1 MSAILKDK
9 LGTQSIDSIIY
20 HRKNMRPVEL
30 SLEDESM
37 LTQWNK
43 IDTIFSLLKQRY
55 NVVSSRYRSISGYFA
70 GIYAPLCAYQI
81 CHQNKPLFT
90 TM

>member
-30 SLEDESM
+30 SLEGEY
-37 LTQWNK
+37 T
-43 IDTIFSLLKQRY
+43 DT
-55 NVVSSRYRSISGYFA
+55 A
-70 GIYAPLCAYQI
+70 E
-81 CHQNKPLFT
+81 
-90 TM
+90 